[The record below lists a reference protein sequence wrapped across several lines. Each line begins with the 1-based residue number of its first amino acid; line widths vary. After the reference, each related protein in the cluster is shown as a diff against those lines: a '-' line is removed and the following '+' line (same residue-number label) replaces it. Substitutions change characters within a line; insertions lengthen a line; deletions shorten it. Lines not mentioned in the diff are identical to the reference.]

1 MSGLLARTLFYPTL
15 LYNVAMEKLTSR
27 RWYDRIDATVLLGA
41 LPFRSMTQTL
51 VQQEGVKAVVTMNED
66 FELKR
71 FTNSMEEWSR
81 AGVEQLRLTTIDLT
95 GVPTHEHLKLG
106 VLFLLRHREQGNTVY
121 VHCKAGRRRSATL
134 VACYLMQ
141 VHGWTP
147 EEAHLHIKEKRPHIT
162 LARGQ
167 REALDR
173 YYTTEHIDEKS

>member
-1 MSGLLARTLFYPTL
+1 MMSGLLSRTLFYPTL
-15 LYNVAMEKLTSR
+15 LYNVLMEKVTSR

-41 LPFRSMTQTL
+41 LPFRSMTP
-51 VQQEGVKAVVTMNED
+51 M
-66 FELKR
+66 
-71 FTNSMEEWSR
+71 EWSR
-81 AGVEQLRLTTIDLT
+81 AGVEQLHLSTIDLT

-106 VLFLLRHREQGNTVY
+106 VLFLLRHQEQGNTVY

-147 EEAHLHIKEKRPHIT
+147 EEAHLFIKDKRPHIT

-167 REALDR
+167 FQALDR
-173 YYTTEHIDEKS
+173 YYTTEHIEEIKDSKERKL